1 MSTNSRLIN
10 KTTINRL
17 KLFTPCVIQC
27 LYTFLKHSQDKCLNY
42 KKMPP
47 TCLPILCF
55 KQIIYATFIDFFAV
69 DKVYFCFEKKTLT
82 YLVAN
87 VIMISYM
94 LELEILTSIYI
105 LS

>member
-55 KQIIYATFIDFFAV
+55 KQIIYATFIGFFAV

-87 VIMISYM
+87 MILIAYM
-94 LELEILTSIYI
+94 
-105 LS
+105 